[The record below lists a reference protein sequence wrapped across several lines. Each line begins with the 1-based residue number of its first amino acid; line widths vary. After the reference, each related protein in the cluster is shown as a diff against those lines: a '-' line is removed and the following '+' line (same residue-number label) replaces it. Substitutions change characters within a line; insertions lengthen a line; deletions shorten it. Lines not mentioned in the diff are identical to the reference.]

1 MTDQNLNQ
9 LQEQLAQ
16 KKAALAKRFEE
27 VARLTEQ
34 LEKEQAEVDALQ
46 QQLETLRKQEAAK
59 PASSQPA
66 AGPFRL
72 ELTNDEREK
81 NRKHIELIRSSD
93 LFDAEW
99 YLETYADVAKSEKFA
114 DNPAAH
120 YTLFGG
126 FEGRKPC
133 PEFDSSFYLRTNADV
148 AKLKVNPLAHY
159 LRFGRDEGR
168 PFAPPVVAE

>member
-46 QQLETLRKQEAAK
+46 QQLEALKQNAAAK
-59 PASSQPA
+59 PA
-66 AGPFRL
+66 AGPLRL
-72 ELTNDEREK
+72 ELTEEEREK
-81 NRKHIELIRSSD
+81 NRKHIDLIAGSD

-99 YLETYADVAKSEKFA
+99 YLETYPDIAQSKKFS

-120 YTLFGG
+120 YAMFGA

-133 PEFDSSFYLRTNADV
+133 PEFDSSFYLRANPDV
-148 AKLKVNPLAHY
+148 AKLRVNPLVHY